1 MALGLDLL
9 RAFQQRGRVGCG
21 AEAVLASGF
30 CHLAS
35 ATRHRLHI
43 PFPIGNRSQ
52 KPEIRSQRGWA
63 SVALLTSGVL
73 TSGFWLGLVAQLVR
87 ARA

>member
-1 MALGLDLL
+1 MWGP
-9 RAFQQRGRVGCG
+9 
-21 AEAVLASGF
+21 EAVLASGL

-35 ATRHRLHI
+35 ATHHRLHI
-43 PFPIGNRSQ
+43 PFPIDNRSQ
-52 KPEIRSQRGWA
+52 KS
-63 SVALLTSGVL
+63 LLTSGVL